1 MRRSK
6 TMGARSIRFALL
18 GLLAMPLAAQAGG
31 DSGFYVGGGVGVST
45 FQGDGS
51 NPSGSDFKFDEDD
64 TGYKLIVGYNF
75 GIIPLIDLAVEGSY
89 VDFGEITDN
98 TSLGKAD
105 VEASGYD
112 AFAVGAL
119 TLGPLGV
126 FAKGGAIKW
135 DSKTSLAGASE
146 KDSGTDAAYG
156 IGARFQ
162 LFSVSIRAE
171 YEVFDVDGLD
181 DLTLASVSALYTF

>member
-1 MRRSK
+1 MSK
-6 TMGARSIRFALL
+6 TMGIRSIRFTLL
-18 GLLAMPLAAQAGG
+18 GLLALPLAVQAGG
-31 DSGFYVGGGVGVST
+31 DSGFYLGGGVGVST
-45 FQGDGS
+45 FQGDGTD
-51 NPSGSDFKFDEDD
+51 PGGSDFKFDEDD
-64 TGYKLIVGYNF
+64 TGYKIIVGYNF
-75 GIIPLIDLAVEGSY
+75 GIIPLIDLGVEGSY
-89 VDFGEITDN
+89 VDFGKITDN
-98 TSLGKAD
+98 TSVGKAD
-105 VEASGYD
+105 AEASGYD

-119 TLGPLGV
+119 TFGPVGL
-126 FAKGGAIKW
+126 FAKAGAIKW

-162 LFSVSIRAE
+162 LFSFSIRAE